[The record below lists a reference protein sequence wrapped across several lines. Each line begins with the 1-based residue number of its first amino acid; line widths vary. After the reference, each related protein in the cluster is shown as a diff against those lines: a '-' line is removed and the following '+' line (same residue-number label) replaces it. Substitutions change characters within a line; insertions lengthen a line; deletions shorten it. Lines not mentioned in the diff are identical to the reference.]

1 MWKYIITL
9 LLTANTAW
17 ANIGEI
23 TAATGPGQI
32 KREDNRLDVAVG
44 TGLEMQDAITTDNGA
59 LQLEFVDDTR
69 VDVTEHSRMVIDEF
83 IYDPNSG
90 KGALGMRATL
100 GAVRYASGQIAKNSR
115 QRVNIRTPSATIN
128 VRGTDFMMIVDEIG
142 GSMITLLPSC
152 DESGLCVTGEIQ
164 VESDVGM
171 VIMNQAFQTTIVAH
185 GGAVPKPAVI
195 LDLPENMLTA
205 MLIIRKVSPYTEEVI
220 KQIPP
225 TDLLDI
231 DFLQFDELDS
241 DPLVEGI
248 KNIWVTDLDNTTY
261 LNSEFIDQLE
271 KQLAEILS
279 QWFDSLGTQNVEFFQ
294 DKFFGLDPD
303 TNIFYDEAYPYFIL
317 SRREGDQ
324 HFFRLNLSQS
334 HSYTVDMVQGGFYSY
349 GYKVGVG
356 AANSIVI
363 NQNNY

>member
-128 VRGTDFMMIVDEIG
+128 VRGTDFIMIVDEIG
-142 GSMITLLPSC
+142 GSMVTLLPSC
-152 DESGLCVTGEIQ
+152 DISGACVVGEIS
-164 VESDVGM
+164 VESDAGM
-171 VIMNQAFQTTIVAH
+171 VIMNQAFQTTVVANRFS
-185 GGAVPKPAVI
+185 PPAPPLV
-195 LDLPENMLTA
+195 LDLPENMLRG
-205 MLIIRKVSPYTEEVI
+205 MLIVRKKPVYNEELERQYPV
-220 KQIPP
+220 
-225 TDLLDI
+225 TNLLDI
-231 DFLQFDELDS
+231 DFLKYDELEK
-241 DPLVEGI
+241 DPLIDGI
-248 KNIWVTDLDNTTY
+248 KKLWVTDLDNMTY
-261 LNSEFIDQLE
+261 LDSAFYDAMERA
-271 KQLAEILS
+271 LAEAIAQMMDELGLS
-279 QWFDSLGTQNVEFFQ
+279 TEELMTVTQT
-294 DKFFGLDPD
+294 GLDPE
-303 TNIFYDEAYPYFIL
+303 TNIFYDYETPNNIV
-317 SRREGDQ
+317 SRKQGDD
-324 HFFRLNLSQS
+324 HFFRLTL
-334 HSYTVDMVQGGFYSY
+334 HEDY
-349 GYKVGVG
+349 GYTINMIQEGFSAYGYRVGVG
-356 AANSIVI
+356 GGNTIDI
-363 NQNNY
+363 NQQ